1 MATASQSARRS
12 ARPARR
18 AGRYVLKLRD
28 ELEVQ
33 AAALF
38 AAPAD
43 RERIKSVLADLAK
56 TSSDFR
62 HIAGRALDHLS
73 AGILPRLRCGARRR
87 ERAPASPLPAV
98 HRLTCSAH
106 APGGGSAWSGRHAR
120 AGPRS

>member
-1 MATASQSARRS
+1 M
-12 ARPARR
+12 
-18 AGRYVLKLRD
+18 LKLRD

-87 ERAPASPLPAV
+87 GRAAHLPPSAV
-98 HRLTCSAH
+98 HGLPGVPTRPGRLGLDG
-106 APGGGSAWSGRHAR
+106 PAR
-120 AGPRS
+120 PRTPRV